1 MIKDSLHIIL
11 YNPKI
16 AYNTGNIIRLCANVG
31 AELHLIKPL
40 GFSFEARQLK
50 RASLDY
56 SDLTRVS
63 LHENLCDYL
72 GKFPDRKILASSI
85 HGKRIYTD
93 INYSLNH
100 SILFGSEDAGLPKD
114 VLDWLTRD
122 RLIKIPMKPFNRSMN
137 VSNTVAII
145 AYEAWRQLEFV

>member
-1 MIKDSLHIIL
+1 MNNSLHIIL
-11 YNPKI
+11 HNPKI

-50 RASLDY
+50 RAALDY
-56 SDLTRVS
+56 SDLTKVS
-63 LHENLCDYL
+63 LHENLWAYL
-72 GKFPDRKILASSI
+72 EKFPNREILASSI
-85 HGKRIYTD
+85 HGKCIYTD
-93 INYSLNH
+93 INYTFNH
-100 SILFGSEDAGLPKD
+100 SIIFGSEDAGLPKD
-114 VLDWLTRD
+114 ILDWLTID

-145 AYEAWRQLEFV
+145 SYEAWRQLNFV

>member
-1 MIKDSLHIIL
+1 MNNSLHIIL

-16 AYNTGNIIRLCANVG
+16 AYNTGNIIRLCANIG

-40 GFSFEARQLK
+40 GFSFESRQLK
-50 RASLDY
+50 RAALDY
-56 SDLTRVS
+56 SDLTKVF
-63 LHENLCDYL
+63 LHENLCGYL
-72 GKFPDRKILASSI
+72 EKFPNRDILASSI
-85 HGKRIYTD
+85 HGKSIYTE
-93 INYSLNH
+93 INYTLNH

-114 VLDWLTRD
+114 ILDWLTID

-145 AYEAWRQLEFV
+145 AYEVWRQVGFV

>member
-1 MIKDSLHIIL
+1 MNKNLHIVL
-11 YNPKI
+11 HNPKI

-50 RASLDY
+50 RAALDY
-56 SDLTRVS
+56 SDLTNVY
-63 LHENLCDYL
+63 LHENLCAYL
-72 GKFPDRKILASSI
+72 EKFPYRNILASSI

-93 INYSLNH
+93 INYTLNH
-100 SILFGSEDAGLPKD
+100 SILFGSEDAGLPK
-114 VLDWLTRD
+114 VILDWLTID

-145 AYEAWRQLEFV
+145 SYEAWRQLNFV